1 MDNKNLTLGIIDP
14 GDYLKSMAFGGS
26 TGFIKNVL
34 PYLNFKS
41 VIIFGIGINDTV
53 PWKETIIEKKIKFI
67 PICKTIMPARYPMRL
82 KCLVEYTMKR
92 NKILKYNIDV
102 LYVHSPE
109 CCIPFIY
116 FNKDIPIIY
125 QQHGSDNPVERSKYQ
140 IGRRKFF
147 KKLFELM
154 DRAIYRRSDWII
166 GIDNLCI
173 KKAEKYGAGGKCTLL
188 RNAVDT
194 KKFRP
199 KIKDWS
205 LKKTNV
211 GISDENFIILFV
223 GRIEKTKGPELLI
236 QCVPYF
242 NKLKFNYHIYFAG
255 EGTYKRQLNRFAINN
270 NYEHNITFLGHISHD
285 ELNQYYNLADLLVLP
300 SQAEGIPMV
309 ILEALA
315 CGTPVV
321 ASNVG
326 GIPEIITDNFN
337 GLILKDLSPKNIANA
352 IISISRL
359 NLSRDVIAQS
369 MEKYSVNK
377 FMLELDII
385 IKNIINKNK

>member
-67 PICKTIMPARYPMRL
+67 PICKTIMPLRYPMRL

-140 IGRRKFF
+140 
-147 KKLFELM
+147 M
-154 DRAIYRRSDWII
+154 
-166 GIDNLCI
+166 
-173 KKAEKYGAGGKCTLL
+173 GGG
-188 RNAVDT
+188 N
-194 KKFRP
+194 F
-199 KIKDWS
+199 
-205 LKKTNV
+205 LK
-211 GISDENFIILFV
+211 
-223 GRIEKTKGPELLI
+223 
-236 QCVPYF
+236 
-242 NKLKFNYHIYFAG
+242 NY
-255 EGTYKRQLNRFAINN
+255 
-270 NYEHNITFLGHISHD
+270 
-285 ELNQYYNLADLLVLP
+285 
-300 SQAEGIPMV
+300 
-309 ILEALA
+309 
-315 CGTPVV
+315 
-321 ASNVG
+321 SN
-326 GIPEIITDNFN
+326 
-337 GLILKDLSPKNIANA
+337 
-352 IISISRL
+352 
-359 NLSRDVIAQS
+359 
-369 MEKYSVNK
+369 
-377 FMLELDII
+377 
-385 IKNIINKNK
+385 